1 MRVAYHDGHLRVDL
15 LSQPWPSAV
24 EDSDD
29 APVRLYPA
37 RAILSGTE
45 NVIMIGEFIMNGQV
59 QYVTDTEGK
68 QVGVLLDIDLYR
80 ALVSSEDTDPE
91 LLTNLSEDE
100 LKALAESQLSP
111 ARQARLDELISRQR
125 EETLS
130 EEESAELDTLLAQ
143 VDQLTTLKTRA
154 RYTLQHHQSPAR

>member
-1 MRVAYHDGHLRVDL
+1 
-15 LSQPWPSAV
+15 
-24 EDSDD
+24 
-29 APVRLYPA
+29 
-37 RAILSGTE
+37 
-45 NVIMIGEFIMNGQV
+45 MIGEFIMNGQV